1 MEEKNNNTGRSAPQP
16 PNLDGMRWGLLYC
29 PKKGIHQSSKR
40 WERLKRTLDEKGVL
54 YDFVQSESTDSVERL
69 MTMLIHNGYKTII
82 IVGGDSALNDA
93 ANCLMREEKETR
105 EQVALG
111 LIPNGVL
118 NDFARYWG
126 FDEDNDEKTVE
137 WLIRHRVRKIDLGHI
152 SYENKR
158 GENIGRYFL
167 NCVNIGLTAD
177 IMNLRRQARK
187 VLGSQRL
194 AFLSSLVLMV
204 FHRHDYKMRINVNYE
219 EIDRSVMTVCIG
231 SARGYGQTPSAVPY
245 SGLLD
250 VSVVYNPPVKRLIGG
265 LWLLV
270 TGRFLNHKSVHPYRT
285 RELTCESSKALVGI
299 DGRLADRP
307 TGEYHIQIEPE
318 VINFLIPD

>member
-1 MEEKNNNTGRSAPQP
+1 MNSE
-16 PNLDGMRWGLLYC
+16 DRWGLLYC
-29 PKKGIHQSSKR
+29 PKKGIHESSRR
-40 WERLKRTLDEKGVL
+40 WERLKRTLDERGVH

-69 MTMLIHNGYKTII
+69 MTMLLHNGYKTII

-93 ANCLMREEKETR
+93 VNCLMREERQLR

-126 FDEDNDEKTVE
+126 FDEKNDAQTVD
-137 WLIRHRVRKIDLGHI
+137 WLIQHRVRKIDLGCI
-152 SYENKR
+152 DYENKH
-158 GENIGRYFL
+158 GKAISRYFL
-167 NCVNIGLTAD
+167 NCVNVGLTAD

-187 VLGSQRL
+187 VLGSQHL
-194 AFLSSLVLMV
+194 AFLSSLLLML
-204 FHRHDYKMRINVNYE
+204 FRRHDYKMRIRVNYE

-250 VSVVYNPPVKRLIGG
+250 VSVVYNPPVKQFIEG

-270 TGRFLNHKSVHPYRT
+270 SGRFLNHRSVHPYRT
-285 RELTCESSKALVGI
+285 RELTCESAKALVGI

-307 TGEYHIQIEPE
+307 QGEYRIRIEPE
-318 VINFLIPD
+318 VINFLIPN